1 MKTCFICQ
9 KPIRLTGVY
18 KDNVRYIGKGFY
30 RHKSKCCPL
39 SENYKLFA
47 LTQKEINE
55 IDRQE
60 KEFKFDDRRDF
71 IHERSQNGQ

>member
-18 KDNVRYIGKGFY
+18 KDNVCYIGQGKY

-39 SENYKLFA
+39 SQNYKLFA
-47 LTQKEINE
+47 VTKKEREE

-60 KEFKFDDRRDF
+60 KEFKFDERREMTEYKKH
-71 IHERSQNGQ
+71 IKV